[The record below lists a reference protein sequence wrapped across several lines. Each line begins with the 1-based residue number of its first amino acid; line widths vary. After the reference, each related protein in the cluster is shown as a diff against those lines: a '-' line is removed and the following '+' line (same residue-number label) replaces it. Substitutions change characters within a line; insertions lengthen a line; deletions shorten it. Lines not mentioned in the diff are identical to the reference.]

1 MGDFICAK
9 CGKTFK
15 HNKNLKYHTDNNAC
29 KNREY
34 NCKYCDKELASESSM
49 YRHMRESCQVK
60 KQNDQEKNEIYER
73 LLKLEEKEKKT
84 SEANKKL
91 QKEVEKLKKVNHT
104 VNNTSN
110 NTKNTVNNTN
120 FGTVVN
126 NNIVLV
132 GYGKEDLSKLSKN
145 EMLKILQNGFDSSL
159 KLTEAVHFN
168 PKYPEY
174 HNIYI
179 SNIKDKYAMM
189 YDGKTWTLTMK
200 EGLINKI
207 YDDKKNYIEENLDDF
222 LDSLTLSRKQ
232 ALERWLDLDDEN
244 DKIKEIKNQ
253 IKLLLYNKRKMP
265 IDLEN
270 KKEELHL
277 EDDAKIVVRKKRV
290 VKTIKDGS

>member
-1 MGDFICAK
+1 
-9 CGKTFK
+9 
-15 HNKNLKYHTDNNAC
+15 
-29 KNREY
+29 
-34 NCKYCDKELASESSM
+34 
-49 YRHMRESCQVK
+49 
-60 KQNDQEKNEIYER
+60 
-73 LLKLEEKEKKT
+73 
-84 SEANKKL
+84 
-91 QKEVEKLKKVNHT
+91 
-104 VNNTSN
+104 
-110 NTKNTVNNTN
+110 
-120 FGTVVN
+120 
-126 NNIVLV
+126 VLV